1 MSVFL
6 SFFARWLCMINH
18 YKGVVPGSNVIYS
31 PALRLSLPAMRYL
44 ICKKAALLFLTLLI
58 ALNVIAVTSDY
69 SVTRYSNENG
79 LPQNSIKGIELD
91 KNGFLWLATESGL
104 LRFDGR
110 QFKLYDRKHFPV
122 MVSNRIIGFM
132 GLTEDNRVYFYDEHL
147 NYYSFNQQQELTRID
162 ARAIRSTPDGY
173 DPRQL
178 DLDKI
183 KGKDEGFLG
192 ARDTVYY
199 MSGNKNLWKRCLPDI
214 NQEAYKVTGNL
225 NEKFYYL
232 DKQLKIKSVDSKGSI
247 KDVLLKGVHPDLKV
261 TGPYNYCFFQQAR
274 DLYLLIG
281 KGVYQLHESGEQE
294 LTADLV
300 LQTDVPGIYAYRNY
314 PALNLQVVGSLTHGL
329 YLYRKKQFKTLRYP
343 NGYGNFYAQAVY
355 RDTGVLTNWGLIY
368 PSSSRFG
375 YPLGIRDVGRS
386 SLRDNRGHYWINS
399 WLLRDEKFYNI
410 IELDE
415 QLKIVKRYRGKSALC
430 YQQTPDGK
438 IWVLTHDGY
447 RYRMGH
453 ISGDSVKLIPDFRP
467 KTSIITFLPENN
479 EVFWIGGVNSFVKLN
494 VRTGKEQ
501 HYKSLEQFTIETLY
515 LDADKVLWIG
525 TTGNGFFALKENKV
539 CQLPLDIKNN
549 LTNVHAFMEDKHGF
563 MWMSTNNGLFR
574 CRKEALTHFIDRRT
588 TPVYYQYFSKES
600 GFNTNEFNGSCSPS
614 AVALGDGKFSFPSLD
629 GLVQFYPDSI
639 NEVLPVSKIFV
650 DKLLIDGKPQLL
662 AGNRINMDPSFKYLE
677 VQVASPYFGHP
688 ANQMLEYRLDG
699 LDNTWQPLKE
709 DNTVVF
715 NNLAYGRYNL
725 QFRKRGGFGDN
736 NVVTTSVRL
745 SVKPFFYQTI
755 YFKAALL
762 IAACLLVFLIVK
774 LRYAYLV
781 KRNRALELEVE
792 QRTIHL
798 RSANQLK
805 EKILMMVGHDLQS
818 PLHFL
823 GYLSESNY
831 EALLSEEH
839 EKAGQISRE
848 MKNTTKKI
856 YAFVDE
862 FNLWARVQDERFNLK
877 KTTFALGTLLGEL
890 QLFFKEISEL
900 RGNRLTFTMSRE
912 YELYTNRELL
922 KAVLRNLVDN
932 ANKHTRDGV
941 IDIHCSEAEN
951 ETCLIRVSDTG
962 NGMSAEVLGKLR
974 ALISERDKVFT
985 IEPGSKLGYQ
995 FIIDFALRMGA
1006 WITIDSEKNK
1016 GTSVSLHGIRAGVP
1030 VSGTLHHH

>member
-1 MSVFL
+1 M
-6 SFFARWLCMINH
+6 C
-18 YKGVVPGSNVIYS
+18 
-31 PALRLSLPAMRYL
+31 YL
-44 ICKKAALLFLTLLI
+44 ICKKTALLFITLLI
-58 ALNVIAVTSDY
+58 ALNVTGITSDY
-69 SVTRYSNENG
+69 SVTHYTNENG

-132 GLTEDNRVYFYDEHL
+132 GLTEDNMVYFYDEHL

-162 ARAIRSTPDGY
+162 AKAIRRTPDGY

-183 KGKDEGFLG
+183 NGKDEGFLG
-192 ARDTVYY
+192 IRDTVFYI
-199 MSGNKNLWKRCLPDI
+199 SGNKNLWIRRLPDV
-214 NQEAYKVTGNL
+214 NQEVYTVVGHL
-225 NEKFYYL
+225 NEKLYYL
-232 DKQLKIKSVDSKGSI
+232 NKQLKIKSIDKKGNI
-247 KDVLLKGVHPDLKV
+247 KDVLLKGVHPDLMV

-281 KGVYQLHESGEQE
+281 KGIYQLQETGEQE
-294 LTADLV
+294 LTADLM

-314 PALNLQVVGSLTHGL
+314 PSLNLQAIGSLTHGL

-343 NGYGNFYAQAVY
+343 NGYGNFYSQAVY

-375 YPLGIRDVGRS
+375 YPLGIRDMGRS
-386 SLRDNRGHYWINS
+386 LLRDARGHYWINS
-399 WLLRDEKFYNI
+399 WLLRDGKFYNV

-415 QLKIVKRYRGKSALC
+415 QLKMVKRYSGKSALC
-430 YQQTPDGK
+430 YQQTPDGT

-447 RYRMGH
+447 QYRMGR
-453 ISGDSVKLIPDFRP
+453 ISGDSVKLIPGLRS
-467 KTSIITFLPENN
+467 KTPVITFLPENN
-479 EVFWIGGVNSFVKLN
+479 EAFWIGGVNSFVKLN

-539 CQLPLDIKNN
+539 YQLPLDSKNN
-549 LTNVHAFMEDKHGF
+549 LSNVHAFIEDKSGF
-563 MWMSTNNGLFR
+563 LWMSTNNGLFR
-574 CRKEALTHFIDRRT
+574 CRKEELTPFIDHRT
-588 TPVYYQYFSKES
+588 ATVYYQYFSKES
-600 GFNTNEFNGSCSPS
+600 GFNTNEFNGSCTPF
-614 AVALGDGKFSFPSLD
+614 AVVLGNGKFSFPSLD

-662 AGNRINMDPSFKYLE
+662 TGNRISIDPSFKYLE

-688 ANQMLEYRLDG
+688 ANQMLEYRLTG
-699 LDNTWQPLKE
+699 LDSAWQPLKE

-715 NNLAYGRYNL
+715 NNLAYGKYNL
-725 QFRKRGGFGDN
+725 QFRKRAGFGN
-736 NVVTTSVRL
+736 SNFVTTSVLL

-762 IAACLLVFLIVK
+762 IAMSLLVFLIVK

-781 KRNRALELEVE
+781 KRNKALEQEVE
-792 QRTIHL
+792 QRTLHL
-798 RSANQLK
+798 RSANHLK

-831 EALLSEEH
+831 DALMSKEH
-839 EKAGQISRE
+839 EKAGLISRE

-862 FNLWARVQDERFNLK
+862 FNLWARAHDERFNLK
-877 KTTFALGTLLGEL
+877 KMVFSLDTLLNEL
-890 QLFFKEISEL
+890 HVFYKEILEI
-900 RGNRLTFTMSRE
+900 RGNRLTFTMSRA

-941 IDIHCSEAEN
+941 IDIYCTEYEH

-962 NGMSAEVLGKLR
+962 NGMSPEVLSKLR
-974 ALISERDKVFT
+974 TLISERDKTFA

-995 FIIDFALRMGA
+995 FIIDFAVRLGA
-1006 WITIDSEKNK
+1006 SIAIDSEKNK
-1016 GTSVSLHGIRAGVP
+1016 GTNVSIYGIRSGV
-1030 VSGTLHHH
+1030 STFGTLHHH